1 MKETEIDVV
10 FHDPKGFLK
19 DAVIHYF
26 WFINTVNY
34 GQTPTVRYLI
44 FQCSGYLIF
53 YICQGHFE
61 YNFTNPG
68 DYDVEVTA
76 IAYFNAGL
84 VNPTIKPF
92 ICLHRIIFVQ
102 NYPFFHAEPNSTLEQ
117 PSLNTV
123 GRDMGSEL
131 SLREVRHFLSPF
143 EHHLHTHSD

>member
-1 MKETEIDVV
+1 M
-10 FHDPKGFLK
+10 
-19 DAVIHYF
+19 
-26 WFINTVNY
+26 
-34 GQTPTVRYLI
+34 
-44 FQCSGYLIF
+44 F

-92 ICLHRIIFVQ
+92 VCLHRIIFVQ

-117 PSLNTV
+117 SSLNTV
-123 GRDMGSEL
+123 SRDMGSEL

>member
-34 GQTPTVRYLI
+34 GQTPTVRYCI
-44 FQCSGYLIF
+44 SQCSGCLRF
-53 YICQGHFE
+53 YISQGHFE

-76 IAYFNAGL
+76 IAYFNAG
-84 VNPTIKPF
+84 
-92 ICLHRIIFVQ
+92 
-102 NYPFFHAEPNSTLEQ
+102 
-117 PSLNTV
+117 
-123 GRDMGSEL
+123 
-131 SLREVRHFLSPF
+131 
-143 EHHLHTHSD
+143 